1 MKTKNKFLPI
11 LLIFSMTISL
21 IGCGSTANPAVGED
35 VVESTETMV
44 ESSTE
49 ATVEPSD
56 GTTTETGGKS
66 DAVVDADKPAETPK
80 PSAEPSTTGKPE
92 SNAEPT
98 ESPTEKPQ
106 TTATPEPI
114 QPPHTHEYTE
124 AVTKQ
129 PTCTEDGV
137 KTLTCLCGDVKTEEI
152 PATGHDFVTQYQT
165 LVHEALGHAEV
176 TTIQTG
182 TTKRTEYAC
191 GVCDARF
198 DTAAG
203 VQEHCKGTGDFDH
216 AMARTIAYD
225 YEEPVYE
232 EVSTWVIDSP
242 AWEEQVPVGS
252 ICSKCGALYFLDK
265 FFLSALFRLRK
276 KTGKENESMQNS

>member
-1 MKTKNKFLPI
+1 MKTKNKILPI
-11 LLIFSMTISL
+11 LLILSMTISL
-21 IGCGSTANPAVGED
+21 IGCGSSTNPVAGED
-35 VVESTETMV
+35 VVESTETTV

-80 PSAEPSTTGKPE
+80 PSATGKPE
-92 SNAEPT
+92 STAEPT
-98 ESPTEKPQ
+98 ASPTETPQ
-106 TTATPEPI
+106 STTTPEPT
-114 QPPHTHEYTE
+114 QPPHSHDYTE

-137 KTLTCLCGDVKTEEI
+137 KSLTCSCGDVKTETI

-165 LVHEALGHAEV
+165 LTHEALGHIE
-176 TTIQTG
+176 TTMVQTG

-191 GVCDARF
+191 AVCDARF

-252 ICSKCGALYFLDK
+252 ICSKCGVA
-265 FFLSALFRLRK
+265 
-276 KTGKENESMQNS
+276 GP